1 MIQYKKKADLAIL
14 TWTMTGD
21 GNLWTADSTEA
32 FSALVH
38 KAIHDPAVSGVVITS
53 DNGHFH
59 LGDDLQTLMDL
70 PDAQSIMTFCN
81 SWHKITRAIE
91 TSPKP
96 FIAAINGT
104 AFGTGLE
111 LCLACHHR
119 IASNDNRLL
128 LGFPQTKYGLSLRGG
143 GTQRIPRMLGIR
155 SGTQALL
162 SRANFTSEEALALNL
177 LDQIV
182 PAEQLMKKAESW
194 FTAQNQDV
202 VKAWDKKNYK
212 LPGTQVWDPEG
223 MGTLTTAN
231 ALLHKQTRGN
241 YPAYK
246 AILSCVYEGLQ
257 VPFEAGLRI
266 ESRWFTN
273 ILLTD
278 VAKNM
283 VRTFCFNISKA
294 KKLSRRPKIHP
305 VTKFKTIGVIGA
317 GMMGRGIAHAS
328 IGAGL
333 KVVLLDVDE
342 AKAKEGKQHIA
353 NLLAKESADTSPN
366 ERFVHKLLQNIHPT
380 STFSDLSDSQLVI
393 EAVFEDRDLKSEV
406 IQKTR
411 SVVPADTTF
420 ASNTST
426 LPISS
431 LASSYSNPENF
442 IGLHFF
448 SPVNRM
454 QLVEIIVGQKTSD
467 ATLCRA
473 MDFVQQIGKTP
484 IIVNDSRG
492 FYTSRVFGTY
502 VQEGLSLLADG
513 VRPALIENVGRLAG
527 MPVGPLAVADE
538 VSLQLIRQVALQS
551 KSDLGDLYVAPP
563 GEAVIE
569 HMVNTLGRLG
579 RKSRKGFYEYPKNGE
594 KYLWPELSQEIP
606 LAHKLAPPDVTTIKK
621 RFLYIQ
627 ALEATRCL
635 EESVVTRPEDADIG
649 SVLGWG
655 FAPHTGGVLSM
666 IDSVGLN
673 NFIHECDLLAQNYG
687 KRFSPSTEL
696 RQRAANQKTFY

>member
-1 MIQYKKKADLAIL
+1 MIQYEKKANLAIIN
-14 TWTMTGD
+14 WTMTGE
-21 GNLWTADSTEA
+21 GNLWTAGSTKA
-32 FSALVH
+32 FSTLVH
-38 KAIHDPAVSGVVITS
+38 KAINDPAVSGVIITS
-53 DNGHFH
+53 GNEHFH
-59 LGDDLQTLMDL
+59 LGDDLQTLMAL
-70 PDAQSIMTFCN
+70 PTAQSIMTFCS

-96 FIAAINGT
+96 FVAAINGT
-104 AFGTGLE
+104 ALGTGLE

-119 IASNDNRLL
+119 ISSNDNSLM

-155 SGTQALL
+155 SGTQGLL
-162 SRANFTSEEALALNL
+162 SRTNFTSKEALALNL

-182 PAEQLMKKAESW
+182 PAEQLMRKAESW
-194 FTAQNQDV
+194 LAAPPQNV
-202 VKAWDKKNYK
+202 VKPWDKKNYK
-212 LPGTQVWDPEG
+212 LPGIQIWDPEG
-223 MGTLTTAN
+223 MGTLTAAN
-231 ALLHKQTRGN
+231 ALLHKQTKGN

-266 ESRWFTN
+266 ESRWFAN

-283 VRTFCFNISKA
+283 VRTFCFSINEA
-294 KKLSRRPKIHP
+294 KGLSRRPKTHP
-305 VTKFKTIGVIGA
+305 VTKFETVGVIGA

-333 KVVLLDVDE
+333 KVVLLDTDE

-353 NLLAKESADTSPN
+353 NLLAKESEGTAPN
-366 ERFVHKLLQNIHPT
+366 ELFDHKLLQNIHPT

-393 EAVFEDRDLKSEV
+393 EAVFEDRYLKNEV
-406 IQKTR
+406 IHKTR
-411 SVVPADTTF
+411 SVVPSDTVF

-431 LASSYSNPENF
+431 LASSYSNPEKF

-513 VRPALIENVGRLAG
+513 VKPALIENVGRLVG
-527 MPVGPLAVADE
+527 MPLGPLAVADE
-538 VSLQLIRQVALQS
+538 VSLELIHKVELQT
-551 KSDLGDLYVAPP
+551 KSDLGDLYVPPP
-563 GEAVIE
+563 GETVIE
-569 HMVNTLGRLG
+569 HMVYTLGRLG
-579 RKSRKGFYEYPKNGE
+579 QKSHKGFYEYPKDGK
-594 KYLWPELSQEIP
+594 KYLWPELDQEIP
-606 LAHKLAPPDVTTIKK
+606 LAHKSTPPDVNTIK
-621 RFLYIQ
+621 RRLLYIQ

-635 EESVVTRPEDADIG
+635 EEDVVTCPEDADIG